1 MILPICFLAI
11 FVVKLD
17 CVHLHPVQIS
27 DEVIDQHAHNHNP
40 SIPKEYS
47 YPYYGGLRGQI
58 LQVVKAKDGADNMFI
73 ISPASI
79 PTANVKSISSK
90 KGSVSTSEDDGQL
103 NNKPPTSIA
112 FEQDFNRI
120 QIAAARLVAI
130 QEVAKRKGSF
140 SAEDN
145 RIYAESLLELG
156 HAAQNLAN
164 LHETGQIKDF
174 SLLLQP
180 DFQLADKKPLVPSES
195 IAEIET
201 SGGEQKVDEVT
212 EQLFNEE
219 DLLPPNTEDPYED
232 VSDTVAV
239 TAPKKDASVAE
250 AKPIGLSI
258 AGEGGVAS
266 SKPNA
271 IALSGRNGLAVSAP
285 KATAIAGVSAEEA
298 AAFSV
303 AIPNRNNLVIKNVNH
318 TPQRPVYDDYMEDYS
333 DVLPPRSTFTRD
345 ITVAHGSP
353 IPVMSKKTK
362 LASITETGSDA
373 AFADSLVKQWKTII
387 AEDFSASAR
396 SAPKLTPTKYIKEV
410 SKFPQRSIDKKA
422 YY

>member
-1 MILPICFLAI
+1 
-11 FVVKLD
+11 
-17 CVHLHPVQIS
+17 
-27 DEVIDQHAHNHNP
+27 
-40 SIPKEYS
+40 
-47 YPYYGGLRGQI
+47 
-58 LQVVKAKDGADNMFI
+58 MFI
-73 ISPASI
+73 ISPPSI
-79 PTANVKSISSK
+79 PTASVKSLSSK
-90 KGSVSTSEDDGQL
+90 KASISTSEGHGQL

-140 SAEDN
+140 SEEDN

-180 DFQLADKKPLVPSES
+180 DFELPHNKPLVPPES
-195 IAEIET
+195 VAEIET

-303 AIPNRNNLVIKNVNH
+303 SIPNRNNLVIKNVNH
-318 TPQRPVYDDYMEDYS
+318 MPQRPVYDDYIEDYS
-333 DVLPPRSTFTRD
+333 DVLPSRSTFTRD
-345 ITVAHGSP
+345 TTVTHGSS
-353 IPVMSKKTK
+353 IPVVNKKTK
-362 LASITETGSDA
+362 LLGVTEAGSEL

-387 AEDFSASAR
+387 AEDYSASAR
-396 SAPKLTPTKYIKEV
+396 NAPKLTSTKYLKEV
-410 SKFPQRSIDKKA
+410 SEFPQRSIDKKA

>member
-1 MILPICFLAI
+1 MMLHIFFLAI
-11 FVVKLD
+11 FIVKLD
-17 CVHLHPVQIS
+17 PAHFHPVEVS
-27 DEVIDQHAHNHNP
+27 DTAIDQHANNI
-40 SIPKEYS
+40 SILKEYS

-58 LQVVKAKDGADNMFI
+58 LQVVRTKDGQDNMFI
-73 ISPASI
+73 ISPTAIPPADVKATYTKKTSVPAS
-79 PTANVKSISSK
+79 
-90 KGSVSTSEDDGQL
+90 DDDIQL
-103 NNKPPTSIA
+103 NIHPSTSIA

-156 HAAQNLAN
+156 HAAQKLAN
-164 LHETGQIKDF
+164 LHHTGQIKDF

-180 DFQLADKKPLVPSES
+180 DFQVPHKKPLFPSES
-195 IAEIET
+195 ISVSET

-212 EQLFNEE
+212 EQQFNEE

-232 VSDTVAV
+232 VSDSVAV

-303 AIPNRNNLVIKNVNH
+303 SIPNRNNLVIKTVNH
-318 TPQRPVYDDYMEDYS
+318 VPQRPVYDDYNEDYS
-333 DVLPPRSTFTRD
+333 DVLPARSKFTRD
-345 ITVAHGSP
+345 TTITHGSSL
-353 IPVMSKKTK
+353 PVVSKKTK
-362 LASITETGSDA
+362 GASATEGGSGA
-373 AFADSLVKQWKTII
+373 VFADSLVQQWKTIV
-387 AEDFSASAR
+387 AADYSASAR
-396 SAPKLTPTKYIKEV
+396 SAPQLIPAKFVKESV
-410 SKFPQRSIDKKA
+410 KFQQSSIDKKD
-422 YY
+422 